1 MRDQGLA
8 LEHIT
13 LTSLYFQEFR
23 SCGDVGRQAMTD
35 ASTASL
41 ITASASLI
49 VALVAGGIAL
59 WNSSKVSE
67 NAVVIQDVKS
77 GIDRDL
83 ERLKAKLEHGQL
95 ISSTQ
100 WNAEFNALQAL
111 WKSMVP
117 VRSLARKIVLREGEL
132 VVLGLEAGDVSEE
145 AKIEIFKRLL
155 EQYTQAAQQ
164 CMLAINEHAPFYTA
178 DIRKKANEVHGLAH
192 VVLKTSLAGFVAR
205 AKGKSLPTDQ
215 TIIAD
220 EERRKELT
228 ALMSGVDS
236 IEEMIR
242 KRLNEVQ
249 VLNLVTA

>member
-1 MRDQGLA
+1 
-8 LEHIT
+8 
-13 LTSLYFQEFR
+13 
-23 SCGDVGRQAMTD
+23 MTD
-35 ASTASL
+35 ALTASL
-41 ITASASLI
+41 ITAGASLI
-49 VALVAGGIAL
+49 VALVAGGL
-59 WNSSKVSE
+59 TLRNGSKANKNE
-67 NAVVIQDVKS
+67 RDIQEVKS

-100 WNAEFNALQAL
+100 WNAEFNAYQAL

-117 VRSLARKIVLREGEL
+117 VRTVAHKIVTRESEL
-132 VVLGLEAGDVSEE
+132 PVIGLEAGDVSEE
-145 AKIEIFKRLL
+145 TKIANIKRLF
-155 EQYTQAAQQ
+155 EQYIEASKQ
-164 CMLAINEHAPFYTA
+164 CMLAINEHAPFYAA

-192 VVLKTSLAGFVAR
+192 VVLQANLAVLVAR
-205 AKGKSLPTDQ
+205 MKGKSLPTDQ
-215 TIIAD
+215 TIIAE

-242 KRLNEVQ
+242 KRLSEVQ

>member
-1 MRDQGLA
+1 
-8 LEHIT
+8 
-13 LTSLYFQEFR
+13 
-23 SCGDVGRQAMTD
+23 MTD

-41 ITASASLI
+41 ITAGTSLI

-59 WNSSKVSE
+59 WNSSKVSD

-77 GIDRDL
+77 GIDRDM

-100 WNAEFNALQAL
+100 WNAEFNAYQTL

-117 VRSLARKIVLREGEL
+117 VRTGAHKIVTRESEL
-132 VVLGLEAGDVSEE
+132 PVIGLEAGDVSEE
-145 AKIEIFKRLL
+145 TKIANIRRIL
-155 EQYTQAAQQ
+155 EQYIDASTK
-164 CMLAINEHAPFYTA
+164 CMLAINENAPFYAA
-178 DIRKKANEVHGLAH
+178 DIREKANEVHGLAH
-192 VVLKTSLAGFVAR
+192 VVLQTNLAAMVAR
-205 AKGKSLPTDQ
+205 MKGKSLPADQ
-215 TIIAD
+215 AIVAED
-220 EERRKELT
+220 KRRKELT

-242 KRLNEVQ
+242 KRLNKVQ

>member
-1 MRDQGLA
+1 
-8 LEHIT
+8 
-13 LTSLYFQEFR
+13 
-23 SCGDVGRQAMTD
+23 MTD
-35 ASTASL
+35 AATAAL
-41 ITASASLI
+41 MTAGASFA
-49 VALVAGGIAL
+49 VALIAGGLGL
-59 WNSSKVSE
+59 WNGSKANK
-67 NAVVIQDVKS
+67 NALDIQKVKS

-132 VVLGLEAGDVSEE
+132 VVLGIETGDVSEE

-155 EQYTQAAQQ
+155 EQYTEAAQK

-192 VVLKTSLAGFVAR
+192 VVLKTSLAGIVAR
-205 AKGKSLPTDQ
+205 AKNKSLPTDQ
-215 TIIAD
+215 AIIA
-220 EERRKELT
+220 EEECRKELI
-228 ALMSGVDS
+228 ALTSGVDS
-236 IEEMIR
+236 VEEMIR

-249 VLNLVTA
+249 VLNLSYAIGRH